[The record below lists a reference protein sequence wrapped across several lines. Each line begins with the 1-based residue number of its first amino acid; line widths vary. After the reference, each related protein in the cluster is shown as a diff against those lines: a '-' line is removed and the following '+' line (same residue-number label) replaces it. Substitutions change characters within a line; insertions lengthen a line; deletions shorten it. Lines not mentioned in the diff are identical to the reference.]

1 MWLASGGYA
10 AAPPGGHPHAPGHD
24 PPQLERYCC
33 CILWFRRAY
42 IAMRRADRFGP
53 GTPTR

>member
-24 PPQLERYCC
+24 PLELDPHRK
-33 CILWFRRAY
+33 LAEPAPRKQAEQKR
-42 IAMRRADRFGP
+42 
-53 GTPTR
+53 